1 MRVNSPW
8 AARIWSQALLPVRHE
23 AAEEALREAGASPR
37 AAALLIE
44 AGFTSPD
51 AFLKA
56 PWTAHEAGGR
66 YESAEW
72 RLSAQRSCTAGA
84 LKEAVEF
91 REHLLARAR
100 SRPRH

>member
-23 AAEEALREAGASPR
+23 AAAEALREAGASPR

-51 AFLKA
+51 AFVKA
-56 PWTAHEAGGR
+56 PWTAFEAGGR
-66 YESAEW
+66 YESAQW
-72 RLSAQRSCTAGA
+72 RLSAQRSCTAAA
-84 LKEAVEF
+84 LKEAAEF
-91 REHLLARAR
+91 RERLLERMR
-100 SRPRH
+100 ERQRH